1 MRLVTSN
8 GQRLTAAYKYVYNVD
23 IDIDTGHVNIDTRIA
38 N

>member
-1 MRLVTSN
+1 MRPGTSN

-23 IDIDTGHVNIDTRIA
+23 IDIDTGHVNIDTWIA